1 MNLSPMGA
9 ATIAALVSL
18 LGLISLL
25 RFATN

>member
-1 MNLSPMGA
+1 MMRAASGA